1 METINGE
8 GFFVFWGFVGF
19 FLFFF
24 LIYWAKLVRLSM
36 DGH

>member
-1 METINGE
+1 MEKGSL
-8 GFFVFWGFVGF
+8 FFGVLWVFF
-19 FLFFF
+19 FFFF

>member
-1 METINGE
+1 MEKGSL
-8 GFFVFWGFVGF
+8 FFGVLWVF